1 MNVED
6 YLDTVARSFDISIK
20 ESVNE
25 LKTDL
30 LKACATFLSSKM
42 KPIVEKNLSKFCL
55 YAVRNIFKESPDS
68 GVIAESNAAVN
79 TSVVNAPSSS
89 SSAANTADL
98 DSEIAELDKTLDS
111 LKRDY
116 LNLPMDYSRITAEC
130 QDMDALIKDMRET
143 SFSVRLRI
151 QEMDQQMDQQ
161 SLADSTNLLNDN
173 RARLQ
178 ECSNEAEALIRKMNG
193 GHYSPE
199 ESENEEY
206 FSAAA
211 PAAEPVPSTSEP
223 VNTTE
228 ASVVA
233 STNLSSQ
240 VVRTGPASSILRVA
254 QSLQSAGTGSR

>member
-1 MNVED
+1 
-6 YLDTVARSFDISIK
+6 
-20 ESVNE
+20 
-25 LKTDL
+25 
-30 LKACATFLSSKM
+30 M

-68 GVIAESNAAVN
+68 GAIAESSAAVN
-79 TSVVNAPSSS
+79 TSVLNAPSSS
-89 SSAANTADL
+89 SSTNTADL

-116 LNLPMDYSRITAEC
+116 LKLHMDYSRITAEC

-178 ECSNEAEALIRKMNG
+178 ECSNEAEGKHCRW
-193 GHYSPE
+193 
-199 ESENEEY
+199 
-206 FSAAA
+206 
-211 PAAEPVPSTSEP
+211 
-223 VNTTE
+223 
-228 ASVVA
+228 
-233 STNLSSQ
+233 
-240 VVRTGPASSILRVA
+240 
-254 QSLQSAGTGSR
+254 